1 MDRQRVER
9 SVTGGPQPTES
20 VGIAATA
27 PITARYPIRDASGVL
42 VAVHCRQERTG
53 GKRMWWE
60 RPDGT
65 PGLGGLPLADLPLY
79 GINRLTAGPTV
90 VLVEGEKAAEALL
103 AAGIQAVGTVTGASA
118 TPSSAR
124 LTELAGR
131 SVYLWPD
138 SDAVGRDHMERIATI
153 LEQLGVASLQWIE
166 PPAEVPS
173 GWDAADAD
181 PETVAELISTA
192 RVLPLIPGR
201 IGGTETVEIRR
212 PIGARIVRMSEVI
225 AEQVAWLWPGR
236 IPAGKLTILDG
247 DPGTGK
253 STISIDLAA
262 RVSTGQPMPGDTT
275 SRPPTGVV
283 LLSAEDGL
291 ADTIRPRLDAA
302 GADAARVVALAAI
315 VNADGIERL
324 PSLPGDL
331 ARLEDAIRANDAALV
346 VVDVLMA
353 YLDRAINA
361 HRDQDVRGAL
371 AQLAAVAE
379 HTGAAIL
386 VLRHLNKSS
395 GGPAIYRGGGSI
407 GIIGAARSALVVGRD
422 PDDETRM
429 VLAVAK
435 ANLAPTAS
443 SLAYRIVDRDG
454 VGAIDWGEV
463 TAHTAAELLAAR
475 SEATAEERTAL
486 DDARVLLAECL
497 ANGPVSAK
505 EVRAEARSAGVANR
519 TLDRAKA
526 ALHIVARK
534 VGRPGEHGQRWEW
547 SLPEGRQEP
556 PKHANL
562 EAWRTS
568 SPLGVLQHER
578 DGVPPEPFGR
588 RDEDPSTD
596 PGLPARREDHTD
608 GLFLISPQQD
618 AGAPTREPSRSAAEE
633 WEAI

>member
-1 MDRQRVER
+1 VDQQPVKR
-9 SVTGGPQPTES
+9 SVNGES
-20 VGIAATA
+20 RLTDAVGTPAS
-27 PITARYPIRDASGVL
+27 PKTARYPIRDASGVL
-42 VAVHCRQERTG
+42 VAVHCRQDRPG

-60 RPDGT
+60 QPDGT
-65 PGLGGLPLADLPLY
+65 PDLGGLHGADLPLY

-90 VLVEGEKAAEALL
+90 VLVEGERAAEALL
-103 AAGIQAVGTVTGASA
+103 AAGIQAVGTVTGAST
-118 TPSSAR
+118 TPSSTPLA
-124 LTELAGR
+124 ELAGR

-138 SDAVGRDHMERIATI
+138 NDAVGRDHMKRIAAI
-153 LEQLGVASLQWIE
+153 LEQLGVASLHWIE
-166 PPAEVPS
+166 PPADVPS

-181 PETVAELISTA
+181 PETVTELISTA
-192 RVLPLIPGR
+192 RHLTLIRGR
-201 IGGTETVEIRR
+201 SGGTERVVIRR
-212 PIGARIVRMSEVI
+212 PIGARVVRMSEVI
-225 AEQVAWLWPGR
+225 PEQVAWLWPGR

-247 DPGTGK
+247 DPGIGK

-262 RVSTGQPMPGDTT
+262 RVSTGRPMPGDTT
-275 SRPPTGVV
+275 SRPPAGVV

-302 GADAARVVALAAI
+302 GADAAHVVALAAI
-315 VNADGIERL
+315 VNEEGIERL

-331 ARLEDAIRANDAALV
+331 ARLEDTIRADDAALV

-353 YLDRAINA
+353 YLDGAINA
-361 HRDQDVRGAL
+361 HRDHDVRGAL

-386 VLRHLNKSS
+386 VLRHLTKAT
-395 GGPAIYRGGGSI
+395 GGPAIHRGGGSI

-435 ANLAPTAS
+435 ANLAATAS

-454 VGAIDWGEV
+454 VGAIEWGEG
-463 TAHTAAELLAAR
+463 TAHTAEELLAAR
-475 SEATAEERTAL
+475 TEATAEERTAL
-486 DDARVLLAECL
+486 DDAKAILAEFL
-497 ANGPVSAK
+497 ASGPVSAK

-526 ALHIVARK
+526 ALRIVARK
-534 VGRPGEHGQRWEW
+534 VGRPGERGQRWEW
-547 SLPEGRQEP
+547 SLPEGRQEL

-562 EAWRTS
+562 DERRTS
-568 SPLGVLQHER
+568 APIGVLQREP
-578 DGVPPEPFGR
+578 DGVPPEPVGR
-588 RDEDPSTD
+588 HDEDPSTD
-596 PGLPARREDHTD
+596 PGLPTRHEEHTD
-608 GLFLISPQQD
+608 GLFLIDPQKD
-618 AGAPTREPSRSAAEE
+618 AGVPTREPARSAAEE